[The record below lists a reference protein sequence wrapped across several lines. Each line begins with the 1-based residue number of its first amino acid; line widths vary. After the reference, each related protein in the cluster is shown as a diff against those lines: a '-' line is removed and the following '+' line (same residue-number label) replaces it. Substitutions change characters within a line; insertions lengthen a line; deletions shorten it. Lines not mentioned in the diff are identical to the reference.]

1 MKIPI
6 DFLST
11 VRSDCVGKVLILP
24 RTQNMNIW
32 WKVSVIIFYC
42 DEDLNV
48 EICSFQQPRGMDWS
62 IKDFRDDNWHSLW
75 TGSRC
80 LFSER
85 YSVMVST
92 FVPVTLTR
100 GILYTYLQLGEYL
113 DDVTQ
118 AEPTLLYD
126 DFTSP
131 REQKQ
136 NPGKAYSSFD

>member
-1 MKIPI
+1 
-6 DFLST
+6 
-11 VRSDCVGKVLILP
+11 
-24 RTQNMNIW
+24 
-32 WKVSVIIFYC
+32 
-42 DEDLNV
+42 
-48 EICSFQQPRGMDWS
+48 
-62 IKDFRDDNWHSLW
+62 
-75 TGSRC
+75 
-80 LFSER
+80 
-85 YSVMVST
+85 MVST